1 MPKKLKKEMGFTGF
15 DASLLVS
22 SYNLV
27 FADLLLSLL
36 TTCSRL
42 VIIKLERVMQMYP
55 DISLPIV

>member
-27 FADLLLSLL
+27 FADLLKWQA
-36 TTCSRL
+36 TW
-42 VIIKLERVMQMYP
+42 IKPVDNLQ
-55 DISLPIV
+55 